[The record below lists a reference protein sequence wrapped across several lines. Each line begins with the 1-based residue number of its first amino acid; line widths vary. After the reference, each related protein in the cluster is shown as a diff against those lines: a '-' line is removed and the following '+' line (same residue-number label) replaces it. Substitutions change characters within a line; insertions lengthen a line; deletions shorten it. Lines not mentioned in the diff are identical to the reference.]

1 MKFFQLKF
9 SSHAKIYLIVL
20 ALLVIVFYTFLPFVG
35 TCLLFLLIFVA
46 YFFRDPDKIVPQD
59 ENLILSPAD
68 GIITFIGPSDPPPE
82 TKFKSLDYNK
92 ISIFLSI
99 FDIHINRIPTS
110 GKILS
115 CDYVPGKFF
124 NATLKKSS
132 NENERNI
139 ISMETKYKNTLV
151 FVQIAGLI
159 ARRII
164 SNVKN
169 NQEVII
175 GDRYGIIKFGSRVD
189 IYIPKKIDLRVLEGQ
204 RVIGGETILADQ
216 ESKFKITGNI
226 KK

>member
-9 SSHAKIYLIVL
+9 SSHASSYLITL
-20 ALLVIVFYTFLPFVG
+20 TLLVIVFFVFLPFVG
-35 TCLLFLLIFVA
+35 ICLLFLLIFVA
-46 YFFRDPDKIVPQD
+46 YFFRDPDKVIPQD

-68 GIITFIGPSDPPPE
+68 GVITFIGPSDLPPE
-82 TKFKSLDYNK
+82 TEVKSIDYNK

-99 FDIHINRIPTS
+99 FDIHINRIPAS

-115 CDYVPGKFF
+115 CDYVPGKFL
-124 NATLKKSS
+124 NATIDKSS

-139 ISMETKYKNTLV
+139 VSIETKYNNTLV
-151 FVQIAGLI
+151 LVQIAGLI

-164 SNVKN
+164 SELQKDQNVTL
-169 NQEVII
+169 

-189 IYIPKKIDLRVLEGQ
+189 IYIPKKINIHVLEGQ
-204 RVIGGETILADQ
+204 KVIGGETILADQ
-216 ESKFKITGNI
+216 ENKFKITGNI